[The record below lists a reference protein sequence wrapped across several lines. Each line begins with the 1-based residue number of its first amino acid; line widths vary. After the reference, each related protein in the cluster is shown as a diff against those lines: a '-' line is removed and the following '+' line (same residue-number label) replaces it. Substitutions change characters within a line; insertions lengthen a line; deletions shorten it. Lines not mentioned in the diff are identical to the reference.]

1 MLSRVISFRLSLVL
15 LLSVFVLLTACG
27 QSSSPTTGVQPTAAP
42 TAALDVY
49 GTPIVFPATAPQRI
63 VSLTPSMSEILGA
76 LHLQGRVVAVDFYT
90 TYPADLASLP
100 KISDANGK
108 YNVEQIVALKPDLL
122 LSDGALT
129 KPYDTQLKNLG
140 LHVVD
145 LASTSLTEIFQ
156 KILLVG
162 RLTFTKETA
171 QTVVNQLQQRINS
184 IKTMVAGT
192 TAPKVLLEVDDSAPG
207 KPYVFGGGSFGDEL
221 LQDANGSNI
230 FHDNTSN
237 GGYPQVTDEAII
249 SADPQ
254 FVILTED
261 PAYGGKPALV
271 YERPN
276 WSSIDALKLHHV
288 YRINANIIQ
297 HPSQR
302 LVDGLVCLAQLIHP
316 DKFSGSLPD
325 YCSGT
330 V

>member
-1 MLSRVISFRLSLVL
+1 
-15 LLSVFVLLTACG
+15 
-27 QSSSPTTGVQPTAAP
+27 
-42 TAALDVY
+42 
-49 GTPIVFPATAPQRI
+49 
-63 VSLTPSMSEILGA
+63 MSEILGA

-90 TYPADLASLP
+90 TYPANLASLP

-108 YNVEQIVALKPDLL
+108 YNVEQIIALKPDLL

-162 RLTFTKETA
+162 RLTFTQETA
-171 QTVVNQLQQRINS
+171 QTVVNQLQHRINS
-184 IKTMVAGT
+184 IKTRVSGT

-261 PAYGGKPALV
+261 PAYGGNPALV
-271 YERPN
+271 YKRPN

-288 YRINANIIQ
+288 YHINANVIQ